1 MPSYPFFPFS
11 PIKKSG
17 ARLDMTQPDWPR
29 LQIDFAK
36 PDRHLIKQLLIKPD
50 VPCPSSWAC
59 FLWQSLHA
67 LAMHACKCANCFVS
81 CRLGIPSQNPRGG
94 AGHSLIWST
103 ICAAEQDLVLGV
115 LRIKHVIQ
123 FHYLASSTR
132 EVILEKKP
140 LKECNGSRE
149 ALYIQTRYYF
159 VSFAKKYT
167 NKQTNKQK
175 ERWQGHRNCCGQLQ
189 RARILV

>member
-1 MPSYPFFPFS
+1 MLANAPTVLSLAGWGF
-11 PIKKSG
+11 
-17 ARLDMTQPDWPR
+17 
-29 LQIDFAK
+29 
-36 PDRHLIKQLLIKPD
+36 LLRTPE
-50 VPCPSSWAC
+50 
-59 FLWQSLHA
+59 
-67 LAMHACKCANCFVS
+67 
-81 CRLGIPSQNPRGG
+81 GG

-103 ICAAEQDLVLGV
+103 ICAAEQDLVIGV

-140 LKECNGSRE
+140 LKECNGSRD

-175 ERWQGHRNCCGQLQ
+175 ER
-189 RARILV
+189 